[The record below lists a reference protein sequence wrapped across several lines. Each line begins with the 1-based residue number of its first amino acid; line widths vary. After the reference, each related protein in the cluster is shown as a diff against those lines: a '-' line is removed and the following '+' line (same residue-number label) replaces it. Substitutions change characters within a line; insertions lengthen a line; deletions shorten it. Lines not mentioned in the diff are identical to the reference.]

1 MQAEGLKLAVY
12 KNLSRI
18 FIHVKAKPGSKKQG
32 VSQITESEVAICIRS
47 PPVEGKANAALL
59 EYFADI
65 FNLSKSDVRL
75 EKGGLSKNKLI
86 SIADIYTEEEVYI
99 ILNENL
105 L

>member
-1 MQAEGLKLAVY
+1 MQAEGLKQAVY

-32 VSQITESEVAICIRS
+32 ISQISESEVAVCIRS
-47 PPVEGKANAALL
+47 PPVEGKANTALI
-59 EYFADI
+59 EYFAEI
-65 FNLSKSDVRL
+65 FNLPKSDVRL
-75 EKGGLSKNKLI
+75 EKGGLSKNKLV
-86 SIADIYTEEEVYI
+86 SIADVYTEEDVLN

>member
-1 MQAEGLKLAVY
+1 MQAEGIKLVVY

-18 FIHVKAKPGSKKQG
+18 FIHVKAKPGSKNQG
-32 VSQITESEVAICIRS
+32 VSQITESEVAVCIRS
-47 PPVEGKANAALL
+47 SPVEGKANAALI

-86 SIADIYTEEEVYI
+86 SIADIYTEEEVYN
-99 ILNENL
+99 ILNENFL
-105 L
+105 

>member
-32 VSQITESEVAICIRS
+32 VSQITESEIAICIRS
-47 PPVEGKANAALL
+47 PPVEGKANAALI

-65 FNLSKSDVRL
+65 FNLSKSDVGL

-86 SIADIYTEEEVYI
+86 SIADIYTEEEVYN